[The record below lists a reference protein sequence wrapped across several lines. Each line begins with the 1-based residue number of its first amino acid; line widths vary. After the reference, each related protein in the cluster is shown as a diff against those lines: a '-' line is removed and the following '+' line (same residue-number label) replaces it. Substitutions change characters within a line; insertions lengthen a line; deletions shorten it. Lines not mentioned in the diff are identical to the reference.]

1 MHQCTVCNTVGLQV
15 PVVALCLQIHKNDIF
30 YSSEERVTT
39 HLSLSFRVHLQC
51 AAHWFLS
58 FEVENLMFF

>member
-15 PVVALCLQIHKNDIF
+15 HVVALCLQIHKTDIF

-39 HLSLSFRVHLQC
+39 HFSLSLLGYTCNAPLTRSS
-51 AAHWFLS
+51 ASKWKI
-58 FEVENLMFF
+58 